1 MRKIYIPL
9 ISFLLIITYVKAQMP
24 LTERKENQPQEKFS
38 DHLYFGGSFGVQFG
52 SQTYIELAPIVGY
65 KFTQRFSAGLG
76 LKYIYYKFN
85 DNYSNY
91 NYTSNIYG
99 GGPFAR
105 FTVFDGLFLHAE
117 YEILN
122 LEIPDSYYQKYTRQN
137 VTSVF
142 LGGGYRQMIGDRSS
156 LDFLFL
162 YNINES
168 SYSPYVNPVIRI
180 GFGIGI

>member
-1 MRKIYIPL
+1 M
-9 ISFLLIITYVKAQMP
+9 VQAQMP
-24 LTERKENQPQEKFS
+24 LKERNENQPGEKFI
-38 DHLYFGGSFGVQFG
+38 DKLFFGGSFGLQFG

-65 KFTQRFSAGLG
+65 KITQRLSAGLG

-85 DNYSNY
+85 DKYYNY

-105 FTVFDGLFLHAE
+105 FTVLDGLFLHAE

-122 LEIPDSYYQKYTRQN
+122 LEVPDIYYRNYTRKN
-137 VTSVF
+137 ITSVF
-142 LGGGYRQMIGDRSS
+142 FGGGYRQMIGDRSS

-168 SYSPYVNPVIRI
+168 VNSPYVNPVIRI